1 MARVYFD
8 QYFSMSKS
16 ELDKFYNSQFEP
28 MEFPWLDNIKKMIET
43 NYDVKVMTITL
54 KIQPSNLHL
63 FRMYVEKFP
72 DATKQ
77 VLSKYKKDE
86 ILEEIY
92 KYYNSVDKEDIKFS
106 IFVQSFE
113 DRAKEY
119 LTCTKSYE
127 YKEII
132 ASYFDYLFP
141 VCMMCYNS
149 VYICTLG
156 TKEEAK
162 RFLMSQEYGKI
173 RNQIYDL
180 LKPFDDYD
188 VLRLE
193 DIRMLVDYEEHKLTY
208 PDNFYIQCLGE
219 WNDEQINEHHESI
232 INGE

>member
-1 MARVYFD
+1 MARVYLD
-8 QYFSMSKS
+8 KYSSMSKS

-28 MEFPWLDNIKKMIET
+28 MEFPWLVNIKNLFEER
-43 NYDVKVMTITL
+43 YGLELMTITL
-54 KIQPSNLHL
+54 TIPPAGMHI
-63 FRMYVEKFP
+63 FRFY
-72 DATKQ
+72 
-77 VLSKYKKDE
+77 LKKVTDYTEWIFDE
-86 ILEEIY
+86 NRKNQMIEEIY
-92 KYYNSVDKEDIKFS
+92 KYYNLVDRDMLRCERGK
-106 IFVQSFE
+106 SFE

-132 ASYFDYLFP
+132 ASYFDYLSP

-219 WNDEQINEHHESI
+219 WNDDQINEHHESI